1 MKKTV
6 SILGGILFTLVILLP
21 SGVVFSS
28 YFGYT
33 FELASYSVFAILT
46 ALLSVCTVIFCV
58 TVKESDENNIVKV
71 LFSLLTPLSLI
82 NAIFYMFESSRNGVV
97 IASVFICVICCC
109 YLTIEHGKPLILKI
123 ISLGVSTLM
132 SWPIILWCFIALI
145 FGSIVQN
152 TVIQSA
158 ESPNRAYY
166 AEVIYSNQGALGDDI
181 FINVYENKGIDIF
194 IFKILKKPQSFYE
207 SDLGEFGNIEEIYW
221 KDDNC
226 LVINSAEYKIE

>member
-1 MKKTV
+1 MFFLSFCQANMLKCLAKNKEMWMKKTV

-33 FELASYSVFAILT
+33 FELANYSVFAILT

-109 YLTIEHGKPLILKI
+109 YLTIEHGEPLILKI

-132 SWPIILWCFIALI
+132 SWP
-145 FGSIVQN
+145 
-152 TVIQSA
+152 
-158 ESPNRAYY
+158 
-166 AEVIYSNQGALGDDI
+166 
-181 FINVYENKGIDIF
+181 
-194 IFKILKKPQSFYE
+194 
-207 SDLGEFGNIEEIYW
+207 
-221 KDDNC
+221 
-226 LVINSAEYKIE
+226 